1 MSEELKVIIRLRFLN
16 ILELRTPNRASFSI
30 NNIIMKIYWIWIGF
44 NNTSSCIVGA
54 YILSRT
60 ILTVVTA
67 APVVV
72 MIHQPH
78 LKKWLAVQPSSFL
91 AVEKKSF
98 LNTQTQ
104 LGCVRRRRRRRRS
117 RRWLLHSIGGEKPI
131 EPSIGSVIGPRRALL
146 PLTSLNDLQFCFFA
160 PFLPFKEG

>member
-1 MSEELKVIIRLRFLN
+1 MSEELKVKIRLRVLT
-16 ILELRTPNRASFSI
+16 ILELGTANRGSFSI
-30 NNIIMKIYWIWIGF
+30 NIIIMKVYWIWVSI
-44 NNTSSCIVGA
+44 NITSSCIGGA

-67 APVVV
+67 APEVV

-104 LGCVRRRRRRRRS
+104 LGCVRRRRRRS

-146 PLTSLNDLQFCFFA
+146 PLSSLNDLQFCFFA

>member
-1 MSEELKVIIRLRFLN
+1 MTEELKVITRLRFLN
-16 ILELRTPNRASFSI
+16 ILELRTPNRGSFSI
-30 NNIIMKIYWIWIGF
+30 NIIIMKVYWIWVSI
-44 NNTSSCIVGA
+44 NITSSCIGGA

-72 MIHQPH
+72 MIHQPL

-104 LGCVRRRRRRRRS
+104 LGCVRRRRRS